1 MVKTG
6 YVTEGWDV
14 AELPGALPDAVV
26 PTVSRPG
33 DDSTVESG

>member
-1 MVKTG
+1 MVKIG
-6 YVTEGWDV
+6 YVTEDWGPAALLGV
-14 AELPGALPDAVV
+14 LPDAVV